1 MPQNI
6 TEQDLFNHLKHK
18 AQLKQLVYNHTY
30 NSFREFKQIIRS
42 LADYYQNN
50 VESGGPRVAFEY
62 RDKGEFQVEL
72 KFGGDVLIFLMH
84 TNVFE
89 FSRDHEVM
97 KTNYI
102 REDKERSY
110 CGVIQIFNFLADSFK
125 YNRENDLGYMI
136 GRVFINK
143 DQHYFI
149 EGKRELGFLYNNFE
163 QAVINREAA
172 SEIIKSAILYTINF
186 DLLVPPFDEVKIV
199 NVAMIQSAI
208 ESMKMTTGKRLG
220 FRFQADEKG

>member
-1 MPQNI
+1 MPLTI
-6 TEQDLFNHLKHK
+6 TETDLFN
-18 AQLKQLVYNHTY
+18 QLKNKALLKQTVYNQTY
-30 NSFREFKQIIRS
+30 TAFRTFKSVIRELS
-42 LADYYQNN
+42 DKYQLENDLAGQ
-50 VESGGPRVAFEY
+50 RIAFEY

-97 KTNYI
+97 KSGYI
-102 REDKERSY
+102 RQDKERSY
-110 CGVIQIFNFLADSFK
+110 CGVIQIYNFLADSFK

-143 DQHYFI
+143 EHHYFI

-163 QAVINREAA
+163 QALLTRESGAD
-172 SEIIKSAILYTINF
+172 IIKSAILYTINF
-186 DLLVPPFDEVKIV
+186 DLLVPPFDEVKIA

-208 ESMKMTTGKRLG
+208 DSMKMTTGKRLG
-220 FRFQADEKG
+220 FQFKADERM

>member
-1 MPQNI
+1 MAQNI
-6 TEQDLFNHLKHK
+6 TDTDLFDQLRNK
-18 AQLKQLVYNHTY
+18 ALLKQLVYNNTY
-30 NSFREFKQIIRS
+30 TTFRLLKSVIRE
-42 LADYYQNN
+42 LTDKYQNEAD
-50 VESGGPRVAFEY
+50 VVGQRITFEY

-72 KFGGDVLIFLMH
+72 KFGGDILIFLMH

-97 KTNYI
+97 KTGYI

-110 CGVIQIFNFLADSFK
+110 CGVIQIYNFLADSFK

-136 GRVFINK
+136 GRLFINK

-149 EGKRELGFLYNNFE
+149 EGKREIGYLYNNFE
-163 QAVINREAA
+163 QAQITRESAT
-172 SEIIKSAILYTINF
+172 EIIKSAILYTINF
-186 DLLVPPFDEVKIV
+186 DLLVPPFDEVKIA

-208 ESMKMTTGKRLG
+208 ESMKMMTGKRLG
-220 FRFQADEKG
+220 FKFQADLKE

>member
-1 MPQNI
+1 MPQSI
-6 TEQDLFNHLKHK
+6 TEKELFSQLRHK
-18 AQLKQLVYNHTY
+18 ALLKQAVYNNTY
-30 NSFREFKQIIRS
+30 NTFREFKSVIRN
-42 LADYYQNN
+42 LTDQYQN
-50 VESGGPRVAFEY
+50 EIEISGQKVNFEY

-72 KFGGDVLIFLMH
+72 KFAGDVLIFLMH

-97 KTNYI
+97 KTSYI
-102 REDKERSY
+102 RDDKERSY

-149 EGKRELGFLYNNFE
+149 EGKREIGFLYNNFE
-163 QAVINREAA
+163 QALITRESAT
-172 SEIIKSAILYTINF
+172 EIIKSAILYTINF

-220 FRFQADEKG
+220 FKFQADEKG

>member
-1 MPQNI
+1 
-6 TEQDLFNHLKHK
+6 
-18 AQLKQLVYNHTY
+18 LVYNHTY
-30 NSFREFKQIIRS
+30 NSFIEFKQIIRS

>member
-1 MPQNI
+1 MPQSI
-6 TEQDLFNHLKHK
+6 TEPELFSQLRHK
-18 AQLKQLVYNHTY
+18 ALLKQIVYNNTY
-30 NSFREFKQIIRS
+30 NTFREFKSVIRN
-42 LADYYQNN
+42 LTEQYQN
-50 VESGGPRVAFEY
+50 EIDIAGQRVAFEY

-97 KTNYI
+97 KTSYI
-102 REDKERSY
+102 RDDKERSY

-149 EGKRELGFLYNNFE
+149 EGKREIGFLYNNFE
-163 QAVINREAA
+163 QALITRESAT
-172 SEIIKSAILYTINF
+172 EIIKSAILYTINF

-220 FRFQADEKG
+220 FKFQADEKG

>member
-1 MPQNI
+1 MSQNI
-6 TEQDLFNHLKHK
+6 TETDLFNHLKHK
-18 AQLKQLVYNHTY
+18 ALLKQSVYNHTY
-30 NSFREFKQIIRS
+30 NAFKEFKSVLRN
-42 LADYYQNN
+42 LTDLYQSEPETN
-50 VESGGPRVAFEY
+50 SPKVAFEY

-97 KTNYI
+97 KTGYI
-102 REDKERSY
+102 RMDKERSY
-110 CGVIQIFNFLADSFK
+110 CGVIQVFNFLADSFK
-125 YNRENDLGYMI
+125 YSRENDLGYMI

-149 EGKRELGFLYNNFE
+149 EGKRELGYLYNNFE
-163 QAVINREAA
+163 QSLFTRDSAT
-172 SEIIKSAILYTINF
+172 EIIKSAILYTLNF

-220 FRFQADEKG
+220 FKFQADEKG